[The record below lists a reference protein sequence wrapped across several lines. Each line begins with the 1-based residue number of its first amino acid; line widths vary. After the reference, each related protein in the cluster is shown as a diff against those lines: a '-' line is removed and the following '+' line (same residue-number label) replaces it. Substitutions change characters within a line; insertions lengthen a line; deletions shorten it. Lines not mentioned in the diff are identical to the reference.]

1 MTFETVS
8 DLFKEKKIFYIER
21 KGDFMA
27 LHLFDGNIYF
37 AEKDEEGKIH
47 VYNGINDRE
56 WDNLNEV
63 GKVYFA

>member
-1 MTFETVS
+1 M
-8 DLFKEKKIFYIER
+8 KE

-27 LHLFDGNIYF
+27 LHLYLMAIYILRK
-37 AEKDEEGKIH
+37 KDEEGKIH

-63 GKVYFA
+63 GKR